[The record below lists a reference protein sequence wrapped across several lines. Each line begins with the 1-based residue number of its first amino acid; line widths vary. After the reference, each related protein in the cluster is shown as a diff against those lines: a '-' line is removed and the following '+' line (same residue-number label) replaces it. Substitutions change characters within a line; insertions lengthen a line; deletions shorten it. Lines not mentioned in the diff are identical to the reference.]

1 MAPHHLN
8 LEHISYLL
16 LEQVNQN
23 LTFMPHSRMWFR
35 DSVPVGK
42 GETHMQVFEKL
53 AKYRCEQLVFRH
65 DKATVT
71 RF

>member
-1 MAPHHLN
+1 
-8 LEHISYLL
+8 
-16 LEQVNQN
+16 
-23 LTFMPHSRMWFR
+23 MPHSRMWFR